1 MFSVAIQTVLA
12 LLIKEERPIPE
23 NIIIQSCEKVCN
35 IVPNINFD
43 ELYIEINNVLL
54 NPKDVFEAVTTA
66 KKYLPKNSSVTLK
79 EIDNAID
86 KIIATPDFAGL
97 SRITI
102 SRYIQENF
110 NIRMD
115 EFRIIEA
122 PERRKHWIGDA
133 KSNITWNFWN
143 RYREYLAEKNYS
155 ETILNQ
161 IDKLTDRTLDGLFN
175 PTEKIIVGK
184 RGLVV
189 GQVQSGKT
197 SNYTGLICKAADAGY
212 KLIIVLAGIHNNL
225 RSQTQLRLDEGF
237 LGFDTQHQRAYNEN
251 GVVIGVGRINQIG
264 VAHSLTSSLN
274 NGDFATKAADSMG
287 GFSFNTA
294 EPIIAVVKKN
304 SKVLERLFTWLSAKA
319 ETLPDGS
326 KKITSK
332 SLLLIDDEADN
343 ASINTN
349 KDEDIATTINQH
361 IKNILNLCERSGY
374 VGYTATPFAN
384 IFIPIKEDDLFPR
397 DFIINI
403 PPPSNYIGPER
414 VFGIKVLEDDNE
426 ENNIVL
432 PIVNRIDDYRDSI
445 PNGHKKDDQF
455 PTELPDSLKTAIKC
469 FILTCAIRKLRGQDK
484 VHNSMLVHVSRYT
497 RWQKQIKE
505 LVENTFNSYRLG
517 IEFNSPIILNELKKA
532 FEEDH
537 EYSYD
542 YSFKEN
548 KKIQTISVTESY
560 KSYKTVSKIILDTMP
575 NVDSQVSV
583 HTWEEVLPHLHSATA
598 KIEVR
603 EINGGSGDALNY
615 FDHKDGLSVIAVGGN
630 KLSRGLTLEGLSVSY
645 YLRASRMY
653 DTLMQMGRWF
663 GYRPGY
669 VDLCRLFTS
678 RELNEWF
685 CHITLASEELR
696 SEFEYMSD
704 VAGSTPEQYALR
716 VRTHPGVLQIS
727 ASNKIRRAVNIDI
740 SWAGRLVESYQLQ
753 KNHTVVQKNLQVA
766 KNLINSLP
774 KNYIRNDNH
783 ILWKNIPVDIVK
795 PFFQNFKVSE
805 SLKKVD
811 PINLLNFIEISNKSS
826 ELIYWNIGIIT
837 KRRTDKDIVYNL
849 NSTNNINDIVCIV
862 RTDDDKKDDKTNFNI
877 RKNHIISPKDEFI
890 DLTDDEKRIALDRT
904 IQLNK
909 DYKNDFPK
917 GEVVRN
923 EIRKATTALLLLYFL
938 NPIEAGCSECEPI
951 VGFAVSFPKSKVN
964 PTVQFA
970 VHQQLLTRFDI
981 NDDVENDN
989 TDED

>member
-1 MFSVAIQTVLA
+1 MIQQVIKTIRT
-12 LLIKEERPIPE
+12 LLP
-23 NIIIQSCEKVCN
+23 
-35 IVPNINFD
+35 
-43 ELYIEINNVLL
+43 
-54 NPKDVFEAVTTA
+54 TT
-66 KKYLPKNSSVTLK
+66 SSVTK
-79 EIDNAID
+79 QEIEQAV
-86 KIIATPDFAGL
+86 DFAL
-97 SRITI
+97 MMPIYKELDRNYLIREVESL
-102 SRYIQENF
+102 Y

-115 EFRIIEA
+115 DFRIIEDE
-122 PERRKHWIGDA
+122 ERRTPWIGNA
-133 KSNITWNFWN
+133 KANITWSFWN
-143 RYREYLAEKNYS
+143 RYRDYLQIEKNYS
-155 ETILNQ
+155 DNVLNQ

-184 RGLVV
+184 KGLVV

-251 GVVIGVGRINQIG
+251 GVVIGVGKINQIG
-264 VAHSLTSSLN
+264 VAHSLTSSLD

-304 SKVLERLFTWLSAKA
+304 SKVLERLHTWLTAKA
-319 ETLPDGS
+319 ETLPDGT
-326 KKITSK
+326 KKIRSK

-349 KDEDIATTINQH
+349 KDEDTATRINQH

-403 PPPSNYIGPER
+403 PAPSNYIGPEK
-414 VFGIKVLEDDNE
+414 VFGIEVLEDDY
-426 ENNIVL
+426 ENDSVL
-432 PIVNRIDDYRDSI
+432 PIVNRVDDYRDLI
-445 PNGHKKDDQF
+445 PNGHKKNDQF
-455 PTELPDSLKTAIKC
+455 PTELPASLKTAIKC

-497 RWQKQIKE
+497 RWQKQIKK

-517 IEFNSPIILNELKKA
+517 IEFNSSSVLNELKKT

-537 EYSYD
+537 EYNISHAG
-542 YSFKEN
+542 E
-548 KKIQTISVTESY
+548 TITERY
-560 KSYKTVSKIILDTMP
+560 KGYKTVSQIILDTMP

-583 HTWEEVLPHLHSATA
+583 HTWEDVLPHLHSAAA

-615 FDHKDGLSVIAVGGN
+615 FEHKNGLSVIAVGGD

-727 ASNKIRRAVNIDI
+727 ASNKIRRAVNVDI

-753 KNHTVVQKNLQVA
+753 KTPKIVQSNLETT
-766 KNLINSLP
+766 KSLINSLP
-774 KNYIRNDNH
+774 SSFSTKDNH
-783 ILWKNIPVDIVK
+783 ILWKNISADLVK

-811 PINLLNFIEISNKSS
+811 PLNLLSFIDISNRSG
-826 ELIYWNIGIIT
+826 ELINWNIAIRF
-837 KRRTDKDIVYNL
+837 KKDAEFNYSL
-849 NSTNNINDIVCIV
+849 NSTNGISKIGCIIRTSDPEKND
-862 RTDDDKKDDKTNFNI
+862 NHNLNI
-877 RKNHIISPKDEFI
+877 RKNHIISPKDEFF
-890 DLTDDEKRIALDRT
+890 DLTEEEYKKGLERT
-904 IQLNK
+904 KELNK

-917 GEVVRN
+917 GEIVRN
-923 EIRKATTALLLLYFL
+923 EIRKSTTALLILYFL
-938 NPIEAGCSECEPI
+938 NPEKAGYSGSDPI
-951 VGFAVSFPKSKVN
+951 VGFAVSFPRSIVN

-970 VHQQLLTRFDI
+970 VHEQLLSRFDI